1 MRLRRKSLLYFF
13 PNFTLPVYCRHPGIF
28 SQHSPIHQALIKNK
42 VQEGIDRLKWVLYQ
56 DPAHSEHLRF
66 LGQNTSYEFEQLNIC
81 DEDSKPLQNRL
92 VEFLTCGDELLCLS
106 AAKLLFELFK
116 VNRNEHCR
124 I

>member
-1 MRLRRKSLLYFF
+1 M
-13 PNFTLPVYCRHPGIF
+13 
-28 SQHSPIHQALIKNK
+28 
-42 VQEGIDRLKWVLYQ
+42 LYQ
-56 DPAHSEHLRF
+56 DPAHSEHLWF
-66 LGQNTSYEFEQLNIC
+66 LEQNTSYEYEQLNIY

-116 VNRNEHCR
+116 VNKNEHCR